1 MTAEPRPAVPAAVT
15 RWVLREQRRGLL
27 GWALAL
33 AAIAAM
39 YLAFWPTM
47 GDNPEMQA
55 LVDGLPEAIV
65 VGMGWDRIATAAGY
79 LESTIYGLLAP
90 VMLLVFAVATG
101 ARVLAGE
108 EESGTLELELSG
120 PTPRRRVLLERF
132 AALALGALGL
142 CVVVGVTTVALVLG
156 LGMDVGLPQVAAA
169 TLALWLFVLAMGA
182 VAFAVG
188 AATGR
193 RGVGVAAGAGV
204 AVAAYLTDAVAPVV
218 GTGGWLHRFSP
229 FSWYLHGDPLVQGL
243 DLGGAA
249 ALVALT
255 VTAVAVG
262 LVCFER
268 RDLGV

>member
-1 MTAEPRPAVPAAVT
+1 MTTERRTAPAEVA
-15 RWVLREQRRGLL
+15 RWVLREQRPALL

-79 LESTIYGLLAP
+79 LESTIYGLLGPAL
-90 VMLLVFAVATG
+90 LLVFAVATG

-120 PTPRRRVLLERF
+120 PTTRRRVLLERF

-142 CVVVGVTTVALVLG
+142 SAVVGVTTVALVLG
-156 LGMDVGLPQVAAA
+156 LEMDVGLPEVVAA
-169 TLALWLFVLAMGA
+169 TFGLWLFVLAMGA
-182 VAFAVG
+182 VAFAAG

-193 RGVGVAAGAGV
+193 RGIAVAVGAGA
-204 AVAAYLTDAVAPVV
+204 AVAAYLADALAPVV
-218 GTGGWLHRFSP
+218 GDGAWLHRLSP

-243 DLGGAA
+243 DLGGSA

-255 VTAVAVG
+255 VVAVG
-262 LVCFER
+262 VGLVRFER